1 SAMTA
6 VRRALTL
13 SAAAMAAVDLYLL
26 VLLAGAV
33 RDARRSPGL
42 AGPRADPPRA
52 IVLVPAHDE
61 ETTLPATLGAISG
74 LDHPPDRLETIVVA
88 DNCTDRTAGVAIA
101 AGATVWERDDP
112 ERRGKGHALRW

>member
-1 SAMTA
+1 MTA

-42 AGPRADPPRA
+42 AGAPPADPPRA

-61 ETTLPATLGAISG
+61 ETTLPATLKAISSVKPGMRVAVIVNVAG
-74 LDHPPDRLETIVVA
+74 LPRTTSAGSILAMRLNGGRSV
-88 DNCTDRTAGVAIA
+88 TAN
-101 AGATVWERDDP
+101 ATS
-112 ERRGKGHALRW
+112 